1 VRLRDEGD
9 HALLSQLIDEH
20 KQLEDLQRT
29 LTSNQ
34 EQEECMLEVLSTRE
48 TLRDDAPAWRKKL
61 EAWRELI
68 RSNERLRTDLKLLE
82 KGLKLLEKGVKVD
95 APRDGE
101 DERVRGQMRRVVLA
115 LETACG
121 KYNAKYVVSDGSV

>member
-1 VRLRDEGD
+1 
-9 HALLSQLIDEH
+9 
-20 KQLEDLQRT
+20 
-29 LTSNQ
+29 
-34 EQEECMLEVLSTRE
+34 
-48 TLRDDAPAWRKKL
+48 
-61 EAWRELI
+61 
-68 RSNERLRTDLKLLE
+68 
-82 KGLKLLEKGVKVD
+82 VKVD